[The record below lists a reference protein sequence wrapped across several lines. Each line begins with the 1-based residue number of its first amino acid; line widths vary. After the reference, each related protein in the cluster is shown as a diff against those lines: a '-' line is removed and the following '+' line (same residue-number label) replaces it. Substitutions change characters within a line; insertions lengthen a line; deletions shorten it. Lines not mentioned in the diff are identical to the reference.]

1 MLAGKIKE
9 TVKSGGISIGSWMS
23 MAHVSIAEIL
33 ASAGYD
39 WVVIETEHTAID
51 VSEVLRLIMAIEGR
65 GAIPLVRL
73 AWNDPIQAKAVMDS
87 GAGGVLVPMVNSKAE
102 AELAVRG
109 MKYPPLGV
117 RGVGL
122 ARAQGYGLS
131 FDAYLQAAN
140 RDSLLMVQIEH
151 IDAVGHIEE
160 ILSVPGIDGT
170 FIGPY
175 DLSCSLAVPGQLQ
188 HPSVEAAK
196 RRVVEA
202 TAAHGLIPGIHLV
215 HPATAAAEVDQ
226 CIGEGYRF
234 IALGTDILF
243 LGESC
248 RDLHTLARRRL
259 ENRGRIGADAVRSR
273 DGDPR

>member
-1 MLAGKIKE
+1 MLAAKIKKKLKE
-9 TVKSGGISIGSWMS
+9 GKVSIGSWMS

-33 ASAGYD
+33 ASTGYE

-51 VSEVLRLIMAIEGR
+51 VSEVLRLIIAIEGR

-87 GAGGVLVPMVNSKAE
+87 GAAGVLVPMVNSKAD
-102 AELAVRG
+102 AELAVNSI
-109 MKYPPLGV
+109 KYPPLGF

-122 ARAQGYGLS
+122 ARAQGYGVT
-131 FDAYLQAAN
+131 FDKYVEASN

-151 IDAVGHIEE
+151 IDAVENIDE

-175 DLSCSLAVPGQLQ
+175 DLSLSMGLAGKLN
-188 HPSVEAAK
+188 HPDVESAK
-196 RRVVEA
+196 QRVVTA
-202 TAAHGLIPGIHLV
+202 TKDHGLIAGIHLV
-215 HPATAAAEVDQ
+215 HPYTAIEDLKQ
-226 CIGEGYRF
+226 CVRASYQF

-243 LGESC
+243 IGDLC
-248 RDLHTLARRRL
+248 RQVYA
-259 ENRGRIGADAVRSR
+259 EAQAVLKKLL
-273 DGDPR
+273 